1 MCACGCFLLAAV
13 VAALVYTV
21 MHGLWLLTAAVL
33 IVAALI
39 GWFGKKMAS
48 HQKRT
53 QRTPPVR

>member
-21 MHGLWLLTAAVL
+21 MHGLWLLTVAVL

-39 GWFGKKMAS
+39 GWFGKKITSA
-48 HQKRT
+48 R
-53 QRTPPVR
+53 R